1 MKQPSLRHHQHTEN
15 IYFQLHILFLHIGWQ
30 KTSNIIT
37 EAKSQLSFV
46 VIRPTLFIKESIV
59 TGDKSNILQGPDASI
74 IHEENVEKLASM
86 TSSEI
91 EEERTKLLA
100 NIDPGIVNYL
110 KSRKSQPHRTS
121 DPNKSCCSKKD
132 SSSMEYW

>member
-1 MKQPSLRHHQHTEN
+1 M
-15 IYFQLHILFLHIGWQ
+15 GWK
-30 KTSNIIT
+30 KTSNIIR
-37 EAKSQLSFV
+37 EAKNQWCFV
-46 VIRPTLFIKESIV
+46 VLKPTLFIKESIV

-121 DPNKSCCSKKD
+121 DPNKSCFSKKD

>member
-1 MKQPSLRHHQHTEN
+1 M
-15 IYFQLHILFLHIGWQ
+15 
-30 KTSNIIT
+30 
-37 EAKSQLSFV
+37 
-46 VIRPTLFIKESIV
+46 FIKDLFG

-74 IHEENVEKLASM
+74 IHEENLERLASM

-110 KSRKSQPHRTS
+110 KSRKSQPHRMS
-121 DPNKSCCSKKD
+121 DPIKSSCSKKD
-132 SSSMEYW
+132 SNSMEYW